1 VKNDIA
7 LVTGAARRIGRDVA
21 IKLSRAGFAIAAH
34 FHSSKPEADE
44 LIRQIR
50 SEGGEAKA
58 FGGDLRDWDFAAGLV
73 EQVCAEFGRPNLLVN
88 SAALFLDDRAENF
101 QRATWRAQFA
111 VNLEAPVLLAQSFA
125 RALPS
130 DETGAIVNIVD
141 QRVLRLTPQNFSY
154 TLAKAA
160 ALRVIGP
167 LARAVAAGSEGVS
180 SLRDDVRLQGSL
192 RSDNARLRDQ
202 VESLELRLLRLSS
215 VEEELQR
222 LAQAVRYATPL
233 LGELRAVDV
242 VYADH
247 SPWLR
252 SLILYCGN
260 QPAKVDE
267 PVLSPA
273 GLVGRVVTVAGAYA
287 KVQLI
292 TDRAAQ
298 VGVLILRTRRQG
310 VVRGAG
316 DEAAGLALD
325 YVPLQADVRPG
336 DRLLTAGI
344 DGIYPRGVPVGTV
357 LSVDAGGQLFHR
369 IRVAA
374 AVDFGSLDQV
384 YLLAHPTVPA
394 ELEKAQP
401 GARR

>member
-1 VKNDIA
+1 VDERRTGFLLCAILIA
-7 LVTGAARRIGRDVA
+7 QLIAVA
-21 IKLSRAGFAIAAH
+21 MQG
-34 FHSSKPEADE
+34 
-44 LIRQIR
+44 
-50 SEGGEAKA
+50 
-58 FGGDLRDWDFAAGLV
+58 
-73 EQVCAEFGRPNLLVN
+73 
-88 SAALFLDDRAENF
+88 
-101 QRATWRAQFA
+101 
-111 VNLEAPVLLAQSFA
+111 A
-125 RALPS
+125 RAPGS
-130 DETGAIVNIVD
+130 T
-141 QRVLRLTPQNFSY
+141 S
-154 TLAKAA
+154 LAKST
-160 ALRVIGP
+160 ALRAIGP
-167 LARAVAAGSEGVS
+167 MARAVAAGGEGVS

-192 RSDNARLRDQ
+192 RADNTHLREQ
-202 VESLELRLLRLSS
+202 VESLKLRLLRLSS

-233 LGELRAVDV
+233 MGDLRAVDV

-247 SPWLR
+247 SPWMR

-325 YVPLQADVRPG
+325 YVPLQADVRQG

-369 IRVAA
+369 IRVAPL
-374 AVDFGSLDQV
+374 VDFGSLDQV
-384 YLLAHPTVPA
+384 YLLSHPSVPPQ
-394 ELEKAQP
+394 LEKADP
-401 GARR
+401 GARP

>member
-1 VKNDIA
+1 MKNDIA

-160 ALRVIGP
+160 LWTATQTLAQALAPRICVNAVGP
-167 LARAVAAGSEGVS
+167 GPTYPSVRQGRTGLNVESANVPLEKAVTGAEIAEAALYLARAKSVTGVM
-180 SLRDDVRLQGSL
+180 LC
-192 RSDNARLRDQ
+192 
-202 VESLELRLLRLSS
+202 
-215 VEEELQR
+215 
-222 LAQAVRYATPL
+222 
-233 LGELRAVDV
+233 VD
-242 VYADH
+242 
-247 SPWLR
+247 
-252 SLILYCGN
+252 
-260 QPAKVDE
+260 
-267 PVLSPA
+267 
-273 GLVGRVVTVAGAYA
+273 
-287 KVQLI
+287 
-292 TDRAAQ
+292 
-298 VGVLILRTRRQG
+298 
-310 VVRGAG
+310 
-316 DEAAGLALD
+316 
-325 YVPLQADVRPG
+325 
-336 DRLLTAGI
+336 
-344 DGIYPRGVPVGTV
+344 
-357 LSVDAGGQLFHR
+357 GGQH
-369 IRVAA
+369 
-374 AVDFGSLDQV
+374 
-384 YLLAHPTVPA
+384 LAWRTPDIV
-394 ELEKAQP
+394 E
-401 GARR
+401 